1 MTEQKTRPGTESVVD
16 FLNNLENKQKR
27 KDCFSLLTMM
37 QELTKEEPVLWG
49 GSMVGFGQIHYKY
62 ASGHEGDWFKAGF
75 APRKQNISL
84 YVMSYDKSGYA
95 DLLAKLGKHK
105 TGAACLYVN
114 KLSDIDLNIL
124 REIIRHTIIQC
135 KQ

>member
-1 MTEQKTRPGTESVVD
+1 MAEQKTRPGKENVVD
-16 FLNNLENKQKR
+16 FLNKIEPEQKR
-27 KDCFSLLTMM
+27 KDSFALLNMM

-124 REIIRHTIIQC
+124 REIIRRTIIQC